1 MVRDSRSILQRIQWM
16 KKKFPIYFLQEI
28 HCSSDT
34 EAYWRFEWGYSA
46 ICTNFSSSRAGVGIL
61 FSKNFQVNILRSFID
76 LEGRFTTADIEKKF
90 ELTDIGEFWTQMLGV
105 IYTWRRGKKQKF
117 NAVWIFFLASDT
129 LCPKVLEA
137 EILPGYR
144 KDHSMIT
151 VRISAAAEDPVF
163 GN

>member
-1 MVRDSRSILQRIQWM
+1 
-16 KKKFPIYFLQEI
+16 
-28 HCSSDT
+28 
-34 EAYWRFEWGYSA
+34 
-46 ICTNFSSSRAGVGIL
+46 
-61 FSKNFQVNILRSFID
+61 
-76 LEGRFTTADIEKKF
+76 
-90 ELTDIGEFWTQMLGV
+90 MLGV
-105 IYTWRRGKKQKF
+105 IYTWRRGKKKQKF